1 MTHKRSQITPQKE
14 KSLKKNKKK
23 ETRRR
28 LDAIDNHYEWFPLK
42 KNLH

>member
-14 KSLKKNKKK
+14 KSLKKTKK